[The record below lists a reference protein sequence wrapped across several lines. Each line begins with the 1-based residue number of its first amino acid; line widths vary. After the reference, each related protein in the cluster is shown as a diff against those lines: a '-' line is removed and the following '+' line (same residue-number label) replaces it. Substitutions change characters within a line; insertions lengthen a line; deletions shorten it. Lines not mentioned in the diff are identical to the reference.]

1 MSGAH
6 PPALDLVVRAVE
18 EEFNRQPPTIC
29 VIGLSG
35 VGKSSTINS
44 MFGTSKRVSATTRG
58 THRFRSDT
66 FEIVSSRI
74 DGASVK
80 CALRVI
86 DAPGLGEDAGL
97 DDNYL
102 SRYRHHLKD
111 KQCDI
116 VLWIVAARNRALA
129 LDQHYLAKLA
139 DVLPSV
145 VIGVNQVDLVD
156 PLNWNDGINM
166 PSLEQEQ
173 AIQEITADRLVK
185 LAKYSDGDCQ
195 AVAYS
200 ALKYYNLQSLF
211 AACLEASTPE
221 RRWMFDLL
229 KSFSTHDWLNR
240 AKGLSAV
247 QKEQLARA
255 YIKSDEKISTS
266 ALPV

>member
-1 MSGAH
+1 MTGSH
-6 PPALDLVVRAVE
+6 PPALELIIRAVE
-18 EEFNRQPPTIC
+18 DEFNRQPPTIC

-66 FEIVSSRI
+66 FQIESSRI
-74 DGASVK
+74 EGASVK

-102 SRYRHHLKD
+102 GRYRHHLKD
-111 KQCDI
+111 KKCDI

-129 LDQHYLAKLA
+129 LDQQYLGKLA

-145 VIGVNQVDLVD
+145 VIGINQIDLVD
-156 PLNWNDGINM
+156 PLDWNDGINM
-166 PSLEQEQ
+166 PSLEQEH
-173 AIQEITADRLVK
+173 AIKEITADRLVK
-185 LAKYSDGDCQ
+185 LAKYLDGDCQ

-211 AACLEASTPE
+211 AACLDASTAE

-240 AKGLSAV
+240 AKGLSAA

-255 YIKSDEKISTS
+255 YIKSDEKISAS
-266 ALPV
+266 ALPR